1 MSYIFVALSQQI
13 TSTKRTV
20 KYSVFDFTQNTFPG
34 ASTQTPFEIICT
46 ISVMQCYK
54 DDTCKSLEPPTG
66 KHQTSNISTSLSH
79 WNGKIALPNLNLL
92 SSHLYSMHFEK
103 SLILNLLYGSNDGTS
118 TDAEKCQE
126 SNQPIILLSV
136 F

>member
-1 MSYIFVALSQQI
+1 LSYIFVALSQQI

-66 KHQTSNISTSLSH
+66 KHQTSNITTSLSH
-79 WNGKIALPNLNLL
+79 WNGKITLLNLNLL
-92 SSHLYSMHFEK
+92 ASHIYSVLLNRPANHSFVSILTVPTNISFFRLSS
-103 SLILNLLYGSNDGTS
+103 
-118 TDAEKCQE
+118 
-126 SNQPIILLSV
+126 
-136 F
+136 